1 MHISE
6 KGLALI
12 KSFEGCRLKAYQ
24 CAAGVWSI
32 GYGTTSADRE
42 ITGTDITPGMQIT
55 QVQADGWLAQSIAA
69 KYEPKVNKYDS
80 AYHWTQSEF
89 DALVSY
95 AYNIG
100 SIKGLVADGRRT
112 RKEIIADW
120 PTHDRT
126 GGIHIAGLK
135 RRRLAELELFLQGK
149 KEVCKMNPH
158 EKGKKALCGGYSE
171 YTPTGKS
178 YFVKAKRWHIHCPTP
193 GDVVYFYSE
202 KMGRVCHVGIVIE
215 SQKHL
220 DGFFSFKTVEGNT
233 SSGNGFNRNGGCV
246 AIKEYKHVKCGGR
259 INGFGSPDYGPDTC
273 TADDVLKVAL
283 AEVGY
288 EEKASNANLDDKHA
302 NSGKNNFT
310 KYGKWYGDNGAY
322 WCQQFVS
329 WVFYQACVLAS
340 AWGNRPSGW
349 AMQYDGTWNYIKEDE
364 TLAKNEWLY
373 INGRWYVFDAAARM
387 IKGWFK
393 SMNDWYYLGEDGAML
408 GSQWAVIGRKH
419 YYFTQ
424 SGTMAKSA
432 YVKEKKPFASGKH
445 IYYWV
450 NSQGEWQ
457 PEGDTEA
464 PGEEFEIV
472 S

>member
-32 GYGTTSADRE
+32 GWGTTSADRE

-69 KYEPKVNKYDS
+69 KYEPKVSRYDS
-80 AYHWTQSEF
+80 SYHWTQSEF

-120 PTHDRT
+120 PTHDRA
-126 GGIHIAGLK
+126 GGRHLPGLK

-202 KMGRVCHVGIVIE
+202 KMGRVCHVGVVIE

-259 INGFGSPDYGPDTC
+259 INGFGSPNYGHGTC
-273 TADDVLKVAL
+273 TADDVIKVTL

-288 EEKASNANLDDKHA
+288 EEKASSANLDDKHA
-302 NSGKNNFT
+302 NAGKNNFT

-329 WVFYQACVLAS
+329 WCFYRACVEALERKGNPA
-340 AWGNRPSGW
+340 AWLQQDNGDWMYRKPDGSFAAGEW
-349 AMQYDGTWNYIKEDE
+349 AYIS
-364 TLAKNEWLY
+364 
-373 INGRWYVFDAAARM
+373 GRWYVFDESGKM
-387 IKGWFK
+387 IKGWFY
-393 SMNDWYYLGEDGAML
+393 SGEEWYYLGEDGGML
-408 GSQWAVIGRKH
+408 SVQWFADGRCN
-419 YYFTQ
+419 YYLTS
-424 SGTMAKSA
+424 SGVMAKNA
-432 YVKEKKPFASGKH
+432 YVKAEMPVDGRYMYYFVDSDGVWTPEK
-445 IYYWV
+445 
-450 NSQGEWQ
+450 
-457 PEGDTEA
+457 DTEQV
-464 PGEEFEIV
+464 PEDMEIV
-472 S
+472 R

>member
-24 CAAGVWSI
+24 CAAGAWSI
-32 GYGTTSADRE
+32 GWGTTSADRE

-120 PTHDRT
+120 PTHDRA
-126 GGIHIAGLK
+126 GGRHIAGLK
-135 RRRLAELELFLQGK
+135 RRRLSELELFLQGK
-149 KEVCKMNPH
+149 KEACKMNPH

-259 INGFGSPDYGPDTC
+259 INGFGSPNYGPDTC
-273 TADDVLKVAL
+273 TADDVLKVAQ

-288 EEKASNANLDDKHA
+288 EEKASNAQLDDKHA
-302 NSGKNNFT
+302 NAGKNNFT
-310 KYGKWYGDNGAY
+310 KYGKWYGDNGTY

-329 WVFYQACVLAS
+329 WVFYKACAAASSKTKKGWVKRNNGIWSYCKDNEALA
-340 AWGNRPSGW
+340 R
-349 AMQYDGTWNYIKEDE
+349 
-364 TLAKNEWLY
+364 NEWLY
-373 INGRWYVFDAAARM
+373 VNGRWYAFDWEGKM
-387 IKGWFK
+387 IRGWFR
-393 SMNDWYYLGEDGAML
+393 SGDDWYYLGEDGGML
-408 GSQWAVIGRKH
+408 AAQWV
-419 YYFTQ
+419 
-424 SGTMAKSA
+424 SD
-432 YVKEKKPFASGKH
+432 KEKQYYLTQTGVMATNAFIRSDKPYRADLY
-445 IYYWV
+445 IYYYV
-450 NSQGEWQ
+450 DSAGVWQ
-457 PEGDTEA
+457 PEKDTDTLPA
-464 PGEEFEIV
+464 GVEIAK
-472 S
+472 